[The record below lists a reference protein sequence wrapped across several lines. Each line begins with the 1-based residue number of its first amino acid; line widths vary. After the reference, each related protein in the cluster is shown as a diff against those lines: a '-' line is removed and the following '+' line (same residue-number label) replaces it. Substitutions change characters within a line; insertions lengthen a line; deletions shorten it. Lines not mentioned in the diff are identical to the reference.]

1 VTLGEK
7 KYIFRWRKS
16 GMPKK
21 VFVSGCF
28 DLLHSGHVAFF
39 QEAAKYGDLYV
50 AIGSDRTVFDLK
62 NRSTINKENE
72 RKYMIQ
78 ALSYVKDVMIAKGSG
93 MLDFVEELKQVK
105 PDYFVVNEDGNLLEK
120 KKLCDELGIEYI
132 VLKRDPHPGL
142 APRSTTALRGMSNIP
157 YRIDIAGGWLD
168 QPFVSKH
175 YPGPVLT
182 ISIHP
187 TIDFN
192 QRSGMASSTRASAV
206 EIWGARL
213 PSDNVEKLAKMLFAY
228 DNPPGIKEISGSQ
241 DSIGIIFPGLAR
253 ADYAGKYWP
262 EKITSVQDEAALKF
276 IEDALYLIPLSP
288 RPSGYHVLENTF
300 ITADGA
306 RALAVAAD
314 SCWNAILA
322 RDVAAFGNSVRE
334 SYEAQVSMFPN
345 MVTNTMMELIDIYRE
360 KALGWKVS
368 GAGGGGYLI
377 LVADK
382 PVENA
387 VRISIRRESD

>member
-1 VTLGEK
+1 
-7 KYIFRWRKS
+7 
-16 GMPKK
+16 MPKK

-62 NRSTINKENE
+62 NRPTINKENE

-78 ALSYVKDVMIAKGSG
+78 SLAYVKEVLIAKGSW
-93 MLDFVEELKQVK
+93 MLDFIEELKQVQ

-120 KKLCDELGIEYI
+120 KKLCDELGIEYV

-142 APRSTTALRGMSNIP
+142 LPRSTTALRGMSTIP

-168 QPFVSKH
+168 QPFVSQH
-175 YPGPVLT
+175 FPGPVLT
-182 ISIHP
+182 VSIHP

-206 EIWGARL
+206 EMWGARL
-213 PSDNVEKLAKMLFAY
+213 PRDNVEKLAKMLFAF
-228 DNPPGIKEISGSQ
+228 DNPPGTTEISGSQ
-241 DSIGIIFPGLAR
+241 DSIGIVIPGLAK
-253 ADYAGKYWP
+253 ADYTGKYWP
-262 EKITSVQDEAALKF
+262 SKITVVQDEATLKF

-288 RPSGYHVLENTF
+288 RPSGYHVLDNTF
-300 ITADGA
+300 ISVDGA
-306 RALAVAAD
+306 RALAEAAE
-314 SCWNAILA
+314 SCWEAILNK
-322 RDVAAFGNSVRE
+322 DIAAFGHAFRQ
-334 SYEAQVSMFPN
+334 SYDAQVAMFPN
-345 MVTNTMMELIDIYRE
+345 MVTDTMLELIGMYRE
-360 KALGWKVS
+360 GALGWKVS

-377 LVADK
+377 LVSDK
-382 PVENA
+382 PIENA